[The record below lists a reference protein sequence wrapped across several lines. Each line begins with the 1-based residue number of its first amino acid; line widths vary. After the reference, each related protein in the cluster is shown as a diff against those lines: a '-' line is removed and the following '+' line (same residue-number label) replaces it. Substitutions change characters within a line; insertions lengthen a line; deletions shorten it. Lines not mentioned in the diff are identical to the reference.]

1 MTKINK
7 SPYIWLKLI
16 HMKKNYIFTFILLLS
31 IVGVSA
37 QTIVSTTPEN
47 KNAIVEES
55 TGIHCSYCPD
65 GHAIL
70 NQIVDQNPDDVFVIK
85 FHEGGYAWDC
95 DPNGGHDFNNSIA
108 NQLDAIVGDGG
119 AQPSASINR
128 QVFSNYSLTG
138 GTAMS
143 RGYWASAISQVLQES
158 AYVNVGV
165 EAELAGNVLT
175 IHVEAYYTASSPQS
189 TNYLHISIMQDE
201 TIGPQMGAD
210 SFNPSYI
217 VSSSPN
223 PDYQHSEYDYRHMDR
238 LVDMVDGINGDAIST
253 TSVGSFIDRTYTYTL
268 PDFYNDVPVD
278 LSEIEVAA
286 FITDGSE
293 IINGYKVE
301 AAYTPVGY
309 DVAVV
314 SIDSPSGN
322 GVYSD
327 NENIVVTIE
336 NFGEYTVSNFDV
348 SYQVN
353 GGATV
358 TETFTGSLAYEETSQ
373 YTFYA
378 TYDFSSPGDYE
389 IVANTSLG
397 GDDVPSNDMISNSFT
412 SVAGGDCPDE
422 YSLPIVWRDNFECH
436 TEWSISDIG
445 DWVIYDLEGGTTWGA
460 NDVGFTNESY
470 VGSGIIFN
478 HALASDDTA
487 AGSLTSFDDWAP
499 YEGNQGLYFFASG
512 ANSTPF
518 PNDDWMI
525 SPEFTLDG
533 VTSPTFT
540 MWAKSVTAQYG
551 LERFQ
556 VGVGNSTDYNDFT
569 IISEGAYIEVPTN
582 WTQYQ
587 FDLSQY
593 EGQTIRIAI
602 HYIGNDSFVLQTD
615 SYTVDGTLGIGDNII
630 NNFEY
635 FYNVSSKTLEMT
647 SDESL
652 KKIEIF
658 NILGQKVFE
667 ENINSNVH
675 TSNLMNLG
683 NSIYIVNIE
692 GDSGGIKSFKLLV
705 Q

>member
-1 MTKINK
+1 
-7 SPYIWLKLI
+7 
-16 HMKKNYIFTFILLLS
+16 MKKQYILLFILLLS
-31 IVGVSA
+31 SLGYISA

-55 TGIHCSYCPD
+55 TAIHCSYCPD
-65 GHAIL
+65 GHAML
-70 NQIVDQNPDDVFVIK
+70 NQIIDQNPNDVFVIK

-95 DPNGGHDFNNSIA
+95 DPNGGHDFNNALA
-108 NQLDAIVGDGG
+108 NQLGNMAAANG
-119 AQPSASINR
+119 QPSASVNR
-128 QVFSNYSLTG
+128 QVFSNLSMTG

-143 RGYWASAISQVLQES
+143 RGYWNTAISQVLQES
-158 AYVNVGV
+158 AYVNVGL

-175 IHVEAYYTASSPQS
+175 IHVEAYYTASSPES
-189 TNYLHISIMQDE
+189 TNYLHIAITQDE
-201 TIGPQMGAD
+201 TIGPQLGATD
-210 SFNPSYI
+210 FNPSYV

-223 PDYQHSEYDYRHMDR
+223 SNYQHNEYDYRHMDR
-238 LVDMVDGINGDAIST
+238 LVDMVDGISGDAIST

-286 FITDGSE
+286 FVTGGDE

-327 NENIVVTIE
+327 NENIIVTIE
-336 NFGEYTVSNFDV
+336 NFGEYTVSGFDV

-353 GGATV
+353 GGVTV

-436 TEWSISDIG
+436 TEFAISDIG
-445 DWVIYDLEGGTTWGA
+445 DWVMYDLENGTTWGA
-460 NDVGFTNESY
+460 NDIGFTNESY
-470 VGSGIIFN
+470 VGTGIIYN
-478 HALASDDTA
+478 HALATDETA
-487 AGSLTSFDDWAP
+487 AGSLTTFDDWAP

-512 ANSTPF
+512 ANSTPW

-525 SPEFTLDG
+525 SPEFTLNG
-533 VTSPTFT
+533 VTSPTFS
-540 MWAKSVTAQYG
+540 MWAKSVTAEYG

-569 IISEGAYIEVPTN
+569 IISSGAYIEAPTD

-602 HYIGNDSFVLQTD
+602 HYVGSDSFALLTD
-615 SYTVDGTLGIGDNII
+615 SYTVDGTLGIGDSEI

-647 SDESL
+647 SDETL
-652 KKIEIF
+652 RKIQIF

-675 TSNLMNLG
+675 TSNLRDLG
-683 NSIYIVNIE
+683 ASIYIINVE
-692 GDSGGIKSFKLLV
+692 GTTGGKSFKLLI

>member
-1 MTKINK
+1 
-7 SPYIWLKLI
+7 
-16 HMKKNYIFTFILLLS
+16 MKKYYILLFTFFLS
-31 IVGVSA
+31 SIGYISA
-37 QTIVSTTPEN
+37 QSIVSTTPEN
-47 KNAIVEES
+47 KNAIIEES
-55 TGIHCSYCPD
+55 TAIHCSYCPD

-70 NQIVDQNPDDVFVIK
+70 NQVIDQNPDDVFVIK

-95 DPNGGHDFNNSIA
+95 DSNGGHDYNNTIA
-108 NQLDAIVGDGG
+108 NQLGSMG
-119 AQPSASINR
+119 AANGQPSASVNR
-128 QVFSNYSLTG
+128 QVFSSYSMTG

-143 RGYWASAISQVLQES
+143 RGYWSSAISQVLQES

-165 EAELAGNVLT
+165 EATISGSELT
-175 IHVEAYYTASSPQS
+175 IHVEAYYTGSSPES
-189 TNYLHISIMQDE
+189 TNYLHIAIMQDE
-201 TIGPQMGAD
+201 AIGPQMGGID
-210 SFNPSYI
+210 FNSSYV

-223 PDYQHSEYDYRHMDR
+223 PDYQHGEYDYRHMDR
-238 LVDMVDGINGDAIST
+238 LVDMIDGINGDAITT
-253 TSVGSFIDRTYTYTL
+253 TSSGSFIDRTYTYTL
-268 PDFYNDVPVD
+268 PNMYNDVPVD
-278 LSEIEVAA
+278 LDEIEVAA
-286 FITDGSE
+286 FVTDGNE

-314 SIDSPSGN
+314 SIDSPSGS

-327 NENIVVTIE
+327 NENIIVTIE

-353 GGATV
+353 GGDTV

-378 TYDFSSPGDYE
+378 TYDFSNPGDYE

-397 GDDVPSNDMISNSFT
+397 GDDIPSNDSSSASFT
-412 SVAGGDCPDE
+412 SIAGGDCPDE

-436 TEWSISDIG
+436 TEFAISDIG
-445 DWVIYDLEGGTTWGA
+445 DWVMYDLEAGQTWGA
-460 NDVGFTNESY
+460 NDIGFTNESY
-470 VGSGIIFN
+470 VGTGIIYN
-478 HALASDDTA
+478 HALATDETA
-487 AGSLTSFDDWAP
+487 AGSLTSFGDWAP

-525 SPEFTLDG
+525 SPEFTLNG
-533 VTSPTFT
+533 VTSPTFS
-540 MWAKSVTAQYG
+540 MWAKSVTAEYG

-569 IISEGAYIEVPTN
+569 IISSGAYIEVPTA

-602 HYIGNDSFVLQTD
+602 HYVGSDSFALLTD
-615 SYTVDGTLGIGDNII
+615 SYTVDGTLGIGGSEI

-635 FYNVSSKTLEMT
+635 FYNISSKNLEMT
-647 SDESL
+647 SDETL
-652 KKIEIF
+652 RKIEVF

-667 ENINSNVH
+667 ENINNNAH
-675 TSNLMNLG
+675 TSNLRDLG
-683 NSIYIVNIE
+683 ASIYIVNVE
-692 GDSGGIKSFKLLV
+692 GTTGVKTFKLLI

>member
-1 MTKINK
+1 
-7 SPYIWLKLI
+7 
-16 HMKKNYIFTFILLLS
+16 MKKQYILLFTFLLS
-31 IVGVSA
+31 SLGYISA
-37 QTIVSTTPEN
+37 QTIVSTSSEN

-55 TGIHCSYCPD
+55 TAIHCSYCPD
-65 GHAIL
+65 GHYML
-70 NQIVDQNPDDVFVIK
+70 NQIVDQNPNDVFVIK

-95 DPNGGHDFNNSIA
+95 DPNGGHDFNNALA
-108 NQLDAIVGDGG
+108 NQLGNMAAANG
-119 AQPSASINR
+119 QPSASVNR
-128 QVFSNYSLTG
+128 QVFSNLSMTG

-143 RGYWASAISQVLQES
+143 RSYWSTAISQVLQES
-158 AYVNVGV
+158 AYVNVGL

-175 IHVEAYYTASSPQS
+175 IHVEAYYKASSPES
-189 TNYLHISIMQDE
+189 TNYLHVVIMQDE
-201 TIGPQMGAD
+201 TVGPQLGAND
-210 SFNPSYI
+210 FNPSYV

-223 PDYQHSEYDYRHMDR
+223 SNYQHNEYDYRHMDR
-238 LVDMVDGINGDAIST
+238 LVDMVDGISGDAITT
-253 TSVGSFIDRTYTYTL
+253 TSTGSFIDRTYTYTL
-268 PDFYNDVPVD
+268 PDMYNDVPVD
-278 LSEIEVAA
+278 LAEIEVAA
-286 FITDGSE
+286 FVTGGDE
-293 IINGYKVE
+293 IINGYKV
-301 AAYTPVGY
+301 PVSYLDY
-309 DVAVV
+309 DVAVA

-327 NENIVVTIE
+327 NENIVVTLE
-336 NFGEYTVSNFDV
+336 NLGENTVSNFDV

-353 GGATV
+353 GGNTV
-358 TETFTGSLAYEETSQ
+358 TESFTGSIAFNETSQ
-373 YTFYA
+373 FTFYA
-378 TYDFSSPGDYE
+378 TYDFSTPGDYE
-389 IVANTSLG
+389 IVASTSLTS
-397 GDDVPSNDMISNSFT
+397 DENNSNDSSSTSFT
-412 SVAGGDCPDE
+412 SIVGGDCPDE

-436 TEWSISDIG
+436 TEFAISNIG
-445 DWVIYDLEGGTTWGA
+445 DWVIHDLEGGQTWGA
-460 NDVGFTNESY
+460 NDIGYTNEGY
-470 VGSGIIFN
+470 FGSGIIYN
-478 HALASDDTA
+478 HALASDETTA
-487 AGSLTSFDDWAP
+487 ASLTSFDDWAP

-512 ANSTPF
+512 ANSTTF

-525 SPEFTLDG
+525 SPEFTLNG
-533 VTSPTFT
+533 VTSPTFS

-569 IISEGAYIEVPTN
+569 IISSGAYIEAPTD

-615 SYTVDGTLGIGDNII
+615 SYTVDGTLGIGDSEI

-647 SDESL
+647 SDETL
-652 KKIEIF
+652 RKIQIF

-675 TSNLMNLG
+675 TSNLRDLG
-683 NSIYIVNIE
+683 ASIYIINVE
-692 GDSGGIKSFKLLV
+692 GTTGVRSFKLLI

>member
-7 SPYIWLKLI
+7 SPYIWLKSI
-16 HMKKNYIFTFILLLS
+16 YMKKNYIFTFILLLS
-31 IVGVSA
+31 IVGISA

-70 NQIVDQNPDDVFVIK
+70 NQIVEEYPEDVFVIK

-108 NQLDAIVGDGG
+108 NQLGNIG
-119 AQPSASINR
+119 AASGQPSASINR
-128 QVFSNYSLTG
+128 QVFSGFISSGYPG
-138 GTAMS
+138 PAMS

-158 AYVNVGV
+158 AYVNVGL
-165 EAELAGNVLT
+165 EAELSGNVLT

-189 TNYLHISIMQDE
+189 TNYLHIAIMQDE

-210 SFNPSYI
+210 SFNPSYV

-238 LVDMVDGINGDAIST
+238 LVDMVDGVTGDAIST

-268 PDFYNDVPVD
+268 PEMYNDVPVD
-278 LSEIEVAA
+278 LAEIEVAA
-286 FITDGSE
+286 FITDGDE
-293 IINGYKVE
+293 IINGYKIPIS
-301 AAYTPVGY
+301 YLDY
-309 DVAVV
+309 DVAVL

-327 NENIVVTIE
+327 NESIIVTLENLGEVTA
-336 NFGEYTVSNFDV
+336 SNFDV

-353 GGATV
+353 GGETV
-358 TETFTGSLAYEETSQ
+358 TETFTGSLAYNETAQ

-389 IVANTSLG
+389 IVASTSLG
-397 GDDVPSNDMISNSFT
+397 NDENTSNDSSSSSFT
-412 SVAGGDCPDE
+412 SIAGGDCPDE

-436 TEWSISDIG
+436 TEFAISEIG
-445 DWVIYDLEGGTTWGA
+445 DWVMYDLEGGTTWGA
-460 NDVGFTNESY
+460 NAVDFTNESY
-470 VGSGIIFN
+470 VGSAIIYN
-478 HALASDDTA
+478 QALATNASGGDISTWDT
-487 AGSLTSFDDWAP
+487 

-569 IISEGAYIEVPTN
+569 IISEGAYIEVPTD

>member
-1 MTKINK
+1 
-7 SPYIWLKLI
+7 
-16 HMKKNYIFTFILLLS
+16 MKKQYILLFILLLS
-31 IVGVSA
+31 SLGYISA

-55 TGIHCSYCPD
+55 TAIHCSYCPD
-65 GHAIL
+65 GHAML
-70 NQIVDQNPDDVFVIK
+70 NQIIDQNPNDVFVIK

-95 DPNGGHDFNNSIA
+95 DPNGGHDFNNALA
-108 NQLDAIVGDGG
+108 NQLGNMAAANG
-119 AQPSASINR
+119 QPSASVNR
-128 QVFSNYSLTG
+128 QVFSNLSMTG

-143 RGYWASAISQVLQES
+143 RGYWNTAISQVLQES
-158 AYVNVGV
+158 AYVNVGL

-175 IHVEAYYTASSPQS
+175 IHVEAYYTASSPES
-189 TNYLHISIMQDE
+189 TNYLHIAITQDE
-201 TIGPQMGAD
+201 TIGPQLGATD
-210 SFNPSYI
+210 FNPSYV

-223 PDYQHSEYDYRHMDR
+223 SNYQHNEYDYRHMDR
-238 LVDMVDGINGDAIST
+238 LVDMVDGISGDAIST

-286 FITDGSE
+286 FVTGGDE

-327 NENIVVTIE
+327 NENIIVTIE
-336 NFGEYTVSNFDV
+336 NFGEYTVSGFDV

-353 GGATV
+353 GGVTV

-436 TEWSISDIG
+436 TEFAISDIG
-445 DWVIYDLEGGTTWGA
+445 DWVMYDLENGTTWGA
-460 NDVGFTNESY
+460 NDIGFTNESY
-470 VGSGIIFN
+470 VGTGIIYN
-478 HALASDDTA
+478 HALATDETA
-487 AGSLTSFDDWAP
+487 AGSLTTFDDWAP

-512 ANSTPF
+512 ANSTPW

-525 SPEFTLDG
+525 SPEFTLNG
-533 VTSPTFT
+533 VTSPTFS
-540 MWAKSVTAQYG
+540 MWAKSVTAEYG

-569 IISEGAYIEVPTN
+569 IISSGAYIEAPTD

-602 HYIGNDSFVLQTD
+602 HYVGSDSFALLTD
-615 SYTVDGTLGIGDNII
+615 SYTVDGTLGIGDSEI

-647 SDESL
+647 SDETL
-652 KKIEIF
+652 KKIQIF

-675 TSNLMNLG
+675 TSNLRDLG
-683 NSIYIVNIE
+683 ASIYIINVE
-692 GDSGGIKSFKLLV
+692 GTTGGKSFKLLI

>member
-1 MTKINK
+1 
-7 SPYIWLKLI
+7 
-16 HMKKNYIFTFILLLS
+16 MKKQYILLFTFLLS
-31 IVGVSA
+31 SLGYISA
-37 QTIVSTTPEN
+37 QTIVSTSSEN

-55 TGIHCSYCPD
+55 TAIHCSYCPD
-65 GHAIL
+65 GHYML
-70 NQIVDQNPDDVFVIK
+70 NQIVDQNPNDVFVIK

-95 DPNGGHDFNNSIA
+95 DPNGGHDFNNSLA
-108 NQLDAIVGDGG
+108 NQLGNMAAANG
-119 AQPSASINR
+119 QPSASVNR
-128 QVFSNYSLTG
+128 QVFSNLSMTG

-143 RGYWASAISQVLQES
+143 RSYWSTAISQVLQES
-158 AYVNVGV
+158 SYVNVGL

-175 IHVEAYYTASSPQS
+175 IHVEAYYTASSPES
-189 TNYLHISIMQDE
+189 TNYLHVVIMQDE
-201 TIGPQMGAD
+201 TVGPQLGAND
-210 SFNPSYI
+210 FNPSYV

-223 PDYQHSEYDYRHMDR
+223 SNYQHNEYDYRHMDR
-238 LVDMVDGINGDAIST
+238 LVDMVDGISGDAITT
-253 TSVGSFIDRTYTYTL
+253 TSTGSFIDRTYTYTL
-268 PDFYNDVPVD
+268 PDMYNDVPVD
-278 LSEIEVAA
+278 LAEIEVAA
-286 FITDGSE
+286 FVTGGDE
-293 IINGYKVE
+293 IINGYKV
-301 AAYTPVGY
+301 PVSYLDY
-309 DVAVV
+309 DVAVA

-327 NENIVVTIE
+327 NENIVVTLE
-336 NFGEYTVSNFDV
+336 NLGENTVSNFDV

-353 GGATV
+353 GGNTV
-358 TETFTGSLAYEETSQ
+358 TESFTGSIAFNETSQ
-373 YTFYA
+373 FTFYA
-378 TYDFSSPGDYE
+378 TYDFSTPGDYE
-389 IVANTSLG
+389 IVASTSLTS
-397 GDDVPSNDMISNSFT
+397 DENNANDSSSTSFT
-412 SVAGGDCPDE
+412 SIVGGDCPDE

-436 TEWSISDIG
+436 TEFAISNIG
-445 DWVIYDLEGGTTWGA
+445 DWVIHDLEGGQTWGA
-460 NDVGFTNESY
+460 NDIGYTNEGY
-470 VGSGIIFN
+470 FGSGIIYN
-478 HALASDDTA
+478 HALASDETTA
-487 AGSLTSFDDWAP
+487 ASLTSFDDWAP

-512 ANSTPF
+512 ANSTTF

-525 SPEFTLDG
+525 SPEFTLNG
-533 VTSPTFT
+533 VTSPTFS

-569 IISEGAYIEVPTN
+569 IISSGAYIEAPTD

-615 SYTVDGTLGIGDNII
+615 SYTVDGTLGIGDSEI

-647 SDESL
+647 SDETL
-652 KKIEIF
+652 RKIQIF

-675 TSNLMNLG
+675 TSNLRDLG
-683 NSIYIVNIE
+683 ASIYIINVE
-692 GDSGGIKSFKLLV
+692 GTTGVRSFKLLI

>member
-1 MTKINK
+1 
-7 SPYIWLKLI
+7 
-16 HMKKNYIFTFILLLS
+16 MKKQYILLFTFLLS
-31 IVGVSA
+31 SLGYISA
-37 QTIVSTTPEN
+37 QTIVSTSSEN

-55 TGIHCSYCPD
+55 TAIHCSYCPD
-65 GHAIL
+65 GHYML
-70 NQIVDQNPDDVFVIK
+70 NQIVDQNPNDVFVIK

-95 DPNGGHDFNNSIA
+95 DPNGGHDFNNALA
-108 NQLDAIVGDGG
+108 NQLGNMAAANG
-119 AQPSASINR
+119 QPSASVNR
-128 QVFSNYSLTG
+128 QVFSNLSMTG

-143 RGYWASAISQVLQES
+143 RSYWSTAISQVLQES
-158 AYVNVGV
+158 AYVNVGL

-175 IHVEAYYTASSPQS
+175 IHVEAYYTASSPES
-189 TNYLHISIMQDE
+189 TNYLHVVIMQDE
-201 TIGPQMGAD
+201 TVGPQLGAND
-210 SFNPSYI
+210 FNPSYV

-223 PDYQHSEYDYRHMDR
+223 SNYQHNEYDYRHMDR
-238 LVDMVDGINGDAIST
+238 LVDMVDGISGDAITT
-253 TSVGSFIDRTYTYTL
+253 TSTGSFIDRTYTYTL
-268 PDFYNDVPVD
+268 PEMYNDVPVD
-278 LSEIEVAA
+278 LAEIEVAA
-286 FITDGSE
+286 FVTGGDE
-293 IINGYKVE
+293 IINGYKV
-301 AAYTPVGY
+301 PVSYLDY
-309 DVAVV
+309 DVAVA

-327 NENIVVTIE
+327 NENIVVTLE
-336 NFGEYTVSNFDV
+336 NLGENTVSNFDV

-353 GGATV
+353 GGNTV
-358 TETFTGSLAYEETSQ
+358 TESFTGSIAFNETSQ
-373 YTFYA
+373 FTFYA
-378 TYDFSSPGDYE
+378 TYDFSTPGDYE
-389 IVANTSLG
+389 IVASTSLTS
-397 GDDVPSNDMISNSFT
+397 DENNSNDSSSTSFT
-412 SVAGGDCPDE
+412 SIVGGDCPDE

-436 TEWSISDIG
+436 TEFAISNIG
-445 DWVIYDLEGGTTWGA
+445 DWVIHDLEGGQTWGA
-460 NDVGFTNESY
+460 NDIGYTNEGY
-470 VGSGIIFN
+470 FGSGIIYN
-478 HALASDDTA
+478 HALASDETTA
-487 AGSLTSFDDWAP
+487 ASLTSFDDWAP

-512 ANSTPF
+512 ANSTTF

-525 SPEFTLDG
+525 SPEFTLNG
-533 VTSPTFT
+533 VTSPTFS

-569 IISEGAYIEVPTN
+569 IISSGAYIEAPTD

-615 SYTVDGTLGIGDNII
+615 SYTVDGTLGIGDSEI

-647 SDESL
+647 SDETL
-652 KKIEIF
+652 RKIQIF

-675 TSNLMNLG
+675 TSNLRDLG
-683 NSIYIVNIE
+683 ASIYIINVE
-692 GDSGGIKSFKLLV
+692 GTTGVRSFKLLI

>member
-1 MTKINK
+1 
-7 SPYIWLKLI
+7 
-16 HMKKNYIFTFILLLS
+16 MKKQYILLFTFLLS
-31 IVGVSA
+31 SLGYISA
-37 QTIVSTTPEN
+37 QTIVSTSSEN

-55 TGIHCSYCPD
+55 TAIHCSYCPD
-65 GHAIL
+65 GHYML
-70 NQIVDQNPDDVFVIK
+70 NQIVDQNPNDVFVIK

-95 DPNGGHDFNNSIA
+95 DPNGGHDFNNALA
-108 NQLDAIVGDGG
+108 NQLGNMAAANG
-119 AQPSASINR
+119 QPSASVNR
-128 QVFSNYSLTG
+128 QVFSNLSMTG

-143 RGYWASAISQVLQES
+143 RSYWSTAISQVLQES
-158 AYVNVGV
+158 AYVNVGL

-175 IHVEAYYTASSPQS
+175 IHVEAYYTASSPES
-189 TNYLHISIMQDE
+189 TNYLHVVIMQDE
-201 TIGPQMGAD
+201 TVGPQLGAND
-210 SFNPSYI
+210 FNPSYV

-223 PDYQHSEYDYRHMDR
+223 SNYQHNEYDYRHMDR
-238 LVDMVDGINGDAIST
+238 LVDMVDGISGDAITT
-253 TSVGSFIDRTYTYTL
+253 TSTGSFIDRTYTYTL
-268 PDFYNDVPVD
+268 PEMYNDVPVD
-278 LSEIEVAA
+278 LAEIEVAA
-286 FITDGSE
+286 FVTGGDE
-293 IINGYKVE
+293 IINGYKV
-301 AAYTPVGY
+301 PVSYLDY
-309 DVAVV
+309 DVAVA

-327 NENIVVTIE
+327 NENIVVTLE
-336 NFGEYTVSNFDV
+336 NLGENTVSNFDV

-353 GGATV
+353 GGNTV
-358 TETFTGSLAYEETSQ
+358 TESFTGSIAFNETSQ
-373 YTFYA
+373 FTFYA
-378 TYDFSSPGDYE
+378 TYDFSTPGDYE
-389 IVANTSLG
+389 IVASTSLTS
-397 GDDVPSNDMISNSFT
+397 DENNANDSSSTSFT
-412 SVAGGDCPDE
+412 SIVGGDCPDE

-436 TEWSISDIG
+436 TEFAISNIG
-445 DWVIYDLEGGTTWGA
+445 DWVIHDLEGGQTWGA
-460 NDVGFTNESY
+460 NDIGYTNEGY
-470 VGSGIIFN
+470 FGSGIIYN
-478 HALASDDTA
+478 HALASDETTA
-487 AGSLTSFDDWAP
+487 ASLTSFDDWAP

-512 ANSTPF
+512 ANSTTF

-525 SPEFTLDG
+525 SPEFTLNG
-533 VTSPTFT
+533 VTSPTFS

-569 IISEGAYIEVPTN
+569 IISSGAYIEAPTD

-615 SYTVDGTLGIGDNII
+615 SYTVDGTLGIGDSEI

-647 SDESL
+647 SDETL
-652 KKIEIF
+652 RKIQIF

-675 TSNLMNLG
+675 TSNLRDLG
-683 NSIYIVNIE
+683 ASIYIINVE
-692 GDSGGIKSFKLLV
+692 GTTGVRSFKLLI

>member
-1 MTKINK
+1 
-7 SPYIWLKLI
+7 
-16 HMKKNYIFTFILLLS
+16 MKKQYILLFTFLLS
-31 IVGVSA
+31 SLGYISA
-37 QTIVSTTPEN
+37 QTIVSTSSEN

-55 TGIHCSYCPD
+55 TAIHCSYCPD
-65 GHAIL
+65 GHYML
-70 NQIVDQNPDDVFVIK
+70 NQIVDQNPNDVFVIK

-95 DPNGGHDFNNSIA
+95 DPNGGHDFNNALA
-108 NQLDAIVGDGG
+108 NQLGTMG
-119 AQPSASINR
+119 AANGQPSASVNR
-128 QVFSNYSLTG
+128 QVFSNYSMTG

-143 RGYWASAISQVLQES
+143 RGYWSSAISQVLQES
-158 AYVNVGV
+158 AYVNVGL

-175 IHVEAYYTASSPQS
+175 IHVEAYYTASSPES
-189 TNYLHISIMQDE
+189 TNYLHVVIMQDE
-201 TIGPQMGAD
+201 TVGPQLGAND
-210 SFNPSYI
+210 FNPSYV

-223 PDYQHSEYDYRHMDR
+223 SNYQHNEYDYRHMDR
-238 LVDMVDGINGDAIST
+238 LVDMVDGISGDAITT
-253 TSVGSFIDRTYTYTL
+253 TSTGSFIDRTYTYTL
-268 PDFYNDVPVD
+268 PDMYNDVPVD
-278 LSEIEVAA
+278 LAEIEVAA
-286 FITDGSE
+286 FVTGGDE
-293 IINGYKVE
+293 IINGYKV
-301 AAYTPVGY
+301 PVSYLDY
-309 DVAVV
+309 DVAVA

-327 NENIVVTIE
+327 NENIVVTLE
-336 NFGEYTVSNFDV
+336 NLGENTVSNFDV

-353 GGATV
+353 GGNTV
-358 TETFTGSLAYEETSQ
+358 TESFTGSIAFNETSQ
-373 YTFYA
+373 FTFYT
-378 TYDFSSPGDYE
+378 TYDFSTPGDYE
-389 IVANTSLG
+389 IVASTSLTS
-397 GDDVPSNDMISNSFT
+397 DENNSNDSSSTSFT
-412 SVAGGDCPDE
+412 SIVGGDCPDE

-436 TEWSISDIG
+436 TEFAISNIG
-445 DWVIYDLEGGTTWGA
+445 DWVIHDLEGGQTWGA
-460 NDVGFTNESY
+460 NDIGYTNEGY
-470 VGSGIIFN
+470 FGSGIIYN
-478 HALASDDTA
+478 HALASDETTA
-487 AGSLTSFDDWAP
+487 ASLTSFDDWAP

-512 ANSTPF
+512 ANSTTF

-525 SPEFTLDG
+525 SPEFTLNG
-533 VTSPTFT
+533 VTSPTFS

-569 IISEGAYIEVPTN
+569 IISSGAYIEAPTD

-615 SYTVDGTLGIGDNII
+615 SYTVDGTLGIGDSEI

-647 SDESL
+647 SDETL
-652 KKIEIF
+652 RKIQIF

-675 TSNLMNLG
+675 TSNLRDLG
-683 NSIYIVNIE
+683 ASIYIINVE
-692 GDSGGIKSFKLLV
+692 GTTGVRSFKLLI

>member
-1 MTKINK
+1 
-7 SPYIWLKLI
+7 
-16 HMKKNYIFTFILLLS
+16 MKKQYILLFTFLLS
-31 IVGVSA
+31 SLGYISA
-37 QTIVSTTPEN
+37 QTIVSTSSEN

-70 NQIVDQNPDDVFVIK
+70 NQIVDQNPEDVFVIK

-95 DPNGGHDFNNSIA
+95 DPNGGHDFNNALA
-108 NQLDAIVGDGG
+108 NQLGNMAAANG
-119 AQPSASINR
+119 QPSASVNR
-128 QVFSNYSLTG
+128 QVFSNLSMTG

-143 RGYWASAISQVLQES
+143 RSYWSTAISQVLQES
-158 AYVNVGV
+158 AYVNVGL

-175 IHVEAYYTASSPQS
+175 IHVEAYYTANSPES
-189 TNYLHISIMQDE
+189 TNYLHVVIMQDE
-201 TIGPQMGAD
+201 TVGPQLGAND
-210 SFNPSYI
+210 FNPSYV

-223 PDYQHSEYDYRHMDR
+223 SNYQHNEYDYRHMDR
-238 LVDMVDGINGDAIST
+238 LVDMVDGISGDAITT
-253 TSVGSFIDRTYTYTL
+253 TSTGSFIDRTYTYTL
-268 PDFYNDVPVD
+268 PDMYNDVPVD
-278 LSEIEVAA
+278 LAEIEVAA
-286 FITDGSE
+286 FVTGGDE
-293 IINGYKVE
+293 IINGYKV
-301 AAYTPVGY
+301 PVSYLDY
-309 DVAVV
+309 DVAVA

-327 NENIVVTIE
+327 NENIVVTLE
-336 NFGEYTVSNFDV
+336 NLGENTVSNFDV

-353 GGATV
+353 GGNTV
-358 TETFTGSLAYEETSQ
+358 TESFTGSIAFNETSQ
-373 YTFYA
+373 FTFYA
-378 TYDFSSPGDYE
+378 TYDFSTPGDYE
-389 IVANTSLG
+389 IVASTSLTS
-397 GDDVPSNDMISNSFT
+397 DENNSNDSSSTSFT
-412 SVAGGDCPDE
+412 SIVGGDCPDE

-436 TEWSISDIG
+436 TEFAISNIG
-445 DWVIYDLEGGTTWGA
+445 DWVIHDLEGGQTWGA
-460 NDVGFTNESY
+460 NDIGYTNEGY
-470 VGSGIIFN
+470 FGSGIIYN
-478 HALASDDTA
+478 HALASDETTA
-487 AGSLTSFDDWAP
+487 ASLTSFDDWAP

-512 ANSTPF
+512 ANSTTF

-525 SPEFTLDG
+525 SPEFTLNG
-533 VTSPTFT
+533 VTSPTFS

-569 IISEGAYIEVPTN
+569 IISSGAYIEAPTD

-615 SYTVDGTLGIGDNII
+615 SYTVDGTLGIGDSEI

-647 SDESL
+647 SDETL
-652 KKIEIF
+652 RKIQIF

-675 TSNLMNLG
+675 TSNLRDLG
-683 NSIYIVNIE
+683 ASIYIINVE
-692 GDSGGIKSFKLLV
+692 GTTGVRSFKLLI

>member
-1 MTKINK
+1 
-7 SPYIWLKLI
+7 
-16 HMKKNYIFTFILLLS
+16 MKKKYILLFTFLLS
-31 IVGVSA
+31 SLGYISA
-37 QTIVSTTPEN
+37 QTIVSTSPEN

-55 TGIHCSYCPD
+55 TAIHCSYCPD
-65 GHAIL
+65 GHYML
-70 NQIVDQNPDDVFVIK
+70 NQIVDQNPNDVFVIK

-95 DPNGGHDFNNSIA
+95 DPNGGHDFNNALA
-108 NQLDAIVGDGG
+108 NQLGNMAAANG
-119 AQPSASINR
+119 QPSASVNR
-128 QVFSNYSLTG
+128 QVFSNLSMTG

-143 RGYWASAISQVLQES
+143 RSYWSTAISQVLQES
-158 AYVNVGV
+158 AYVNVGL

-175 IHVEAYYTASSPQS
+175 IHVEAYYTASSPES
-189 TNYLHISIMQDE
+189 TNYLHVVIMQDE
-201 TIGPQMGAD
+201 TVGPQLGAND
-210 SFNPSYI
+210 FNPSYV

-223 PDYQHSEYDYRHMDR
+223 SNYQHNEYDYRHMDR
-238 LVDMVDGINGDAIST
+238 LVDMVDGISGDAITT
-253 TSVGSFIDRTYTYTL
+253 TSTGSFIDRTYTYTL
-268 PDFYNDVPVD
+268 PEMYNDVPVD
-278 LSEIEVAA
+278 LAEIEVAA
-286 FITDGSE
+286 FVTGGDE
-293 IINGYKVE
+293 IINGYKV
-301 AAYTPVGY
+301 PVSYLDY

-327 NENIVVTIE
+327 NENIVVTLE
-336 NFGEYTVSNFDV
+336 NLGENTVSNFDV

-353 GGATV
+353 GGNTV
-358 TETFTGSLAYEETSQ
+358 TESFTGSIAFNETSQ
-373 YTFYA
+373 FTFYA
-378 TYDFSSPGDYE
+378 TYDFSTPGDYE
-389 IVANTSLG
+389 IVASTSLTS
-397 GDDVPSNDMISNSFT
+397 DENNSNDSSSTSFT
-412 SVAGGDCPDE
+412 SIVGGDCPDE

-436 TEWSISDIG
+436 TEFAISNIG
-445 DWVIYDLEGGTTWGA
+445 DWVIHDLEGGQTWGA
-460 NDVGFTNESY
+460 NDIGYTNEGY
-470 VGSGIIFN
+470 FGSGIIYN
-478 HALASDDTA
+478 HALASDETTA
-487 AGSLTSFDDWAP
+487 ASLTSFDDWAP

-512 ANSTPF
+512 ANSTTF

-525 SPEFTLDG
+525 SPEFTLNG
-533 VTSPTFT
+533 VTSPTFS

-569 IISEGAYIEVPTN
+569 IISSGAYIEAPTD

-615 SYTVDGTLGIGDNII
+615 SYTVDGTLGIGDSEI

-647 SDESL
+647 SDETL
-652 KKIEIF
+652 RKIQIF

-675 TSNLMNLG
+675 TSNLRDLG
-683 NSIYIVNIE
+683 ASIYIINVE
-692 GDSGGIKSFKLLV
+692 GTTGVRSFKLLI

>member
-1 MTKINK
+1 M
-7 SPYIWLKLI
+7 
-16 HMKKNYIFTFILLLS
+16 
-31 IVGVSA
+31 
-37 QTIVSTTPEN
+37 
-47 KNAIVEES
+47 
-55 TGIHCSYCPD
+55 
-65 GHAIL
+65 
-70 NQIVDQNPDDVFVIK
+70 
-85 FHEGGYAWDC
+85 
-95 DPNGGHDFNNSIA
+95 
-108 NQLDAIVGDGG
+108 
-119 AQPSASINR
+119 
-128 QVFSNYSLTG
+128 
-138 GTAMS
+138 
-143 RGYWASAISQVLQES
+143 
-158 AYVNVGV
+158 
-165 EAELAGNVLT
+165 LT
-175 IHVEAYYTASSPQS
+175 IHVEAYYTASSPES
-189 TNYLHISIMQDE
+189 TNYLHIAITQDE
-201 TIGPQMGAD
+201 TIGPQLGATD
-210 SFNPSYI
+210 FNPSYV

-223 PDYQHSEYDYRHMDR
+223 SNYQHNEYDYRHMDR
-238 LVDMVDGINGDAIST
+238 LVDMVDGISGDAIST

-286 FITDGSE
+286 FVTGGDE

-327 NENIVVTIE
+327 NENIIVTIE
-336 NFGEYTVSNFDV
+336 NFGEYTVSGFDV

-353 GGATV
+353 GGVTV

-436 TEWSISDIG
+436 TEFAISDIG
-445 DWVIYDLEGGTTWGA
+445 DWVMYDLENGTTWGA
-460 NDVGFTNESY
+460 NDIGFTNESY
-470 VGSGIIFN
+470 VGTGIIYN
-478 HALASDDTA
+478 HALATDETA
-487 AGSLTSFDDWAP
+487 AGSLTTFDDWAP

-512 ANSTPF
+512 ANSTPW

-525 SPEFTLDG
+525 SPEFTLNG
-533 VTSPTFT
+533 VTSPTFS

-556 VGVGNSTDYNDFT
+556 VGVGNSSDYNDFT
-569 IISEGAYIEVPTN
+569 IISSGAYIEAPTD

-615 SYTVDGTLGIGDNII
+615 SYTVDGTLGIGDSEI

-647 SDESL
+647 SDETL
-652 KKIEIF
+652 RKIQIF

-675 TSNLMNLG
+675 TSNLRDLG
-683 NSIYIVNIE
+683 ASIYIINVE
-692 GDSGGIKSFKLLV
+692 GTTGGKSFKLLI

>member
-1 MTKINK
+1 
-7 SPYIWLKLI
+7 
-16 HMKKNYIFTFILLLS
+16 MKKKYILLFTFLLS
-31 IVGVSA
+31 SLGYISA
-37 QTIVSTTPEN
+37 QTIVSTSSEN

-55 TGIHCSYCPD
+55 TAIHCSYCPD
-65 GHAIL
+65 GHYML
-70 NQIVDQNPDDVFVIK
+70 NQIVDQNPNDVFVIK

-95 DPNGGHDFNNSIA
+95 DPGGGHDFNNSLA
-108 NQLDAIVGDGG
+108 NQLGNMAAANG
-119 AQPSASINR
+119 QPSASVNR
-128 QVFSNYSLTG
+128 QVFSNLSMTG

-143 RGYWASAISQVLQES
+143 RSYWSTAISQVLQES
-158 AYVNVGV
+158 AYVNVGL

-175 IHVEAYYTASSPQS
+175 IHVEAYYTASSPES
-189 TNYLHISIMQDE
+189 TNYLHVVIMQDE
-201 TIGPQMGAD
+201 TVGPQLGAND
-210 SFNPSYI
+210 FNPSYV

-223 PDYQHSEYDYRHMDR
+223 SNYQHNEYDYRHMDR
-238 LVDMVDGINGDAIST
+238 LVDMVDGISGDAITT
-253 TSVGSFIDRTYTYTL
+253 TSTGSFIDRTYTYTL
-268 PDFYNDVPVD
+268 PEMYNDVPVD
-278 LSEIEVAA
+278 LAEIEVAA
-286 FITDGSE
+286 FITGGDE
-293 IINGYKVE
+293 IINGYKV
-301 AAYTPVGY
+301 PVSYLDY
-309 DVAVV
+309 DVAVT

-327 NENIVVTIE
+327 NENIVVTLE
-336 NFGEYTVSNFDV
+336 NLGENTVSNFDV

-353 GGATV
+353 GGNTV
-358 TETFTGSLAYEETSQ
+358 TESFTGSIAFNETSQ
-373 YTFYA
+373 FTFYA
-378 TYDFSSPGDYE
+378 TYDFSTPGDYE
-389 IVANTSLG
+389 IVASTSLTS
-397 GDDVPSNDMISNSFT
+397 DENNSNDSSSTSFT
-412 SVAGGDCPDE
+412 SIVGGDCPDE

-436 TEWSISDIG
+436 TEFAISNIG
-445 DWVIYDLEGGTTWGA
+445 DWVIHDLEGGQTWGA
-460 NDVGFTNESY
+460 NDIGYTNEGY
-470 VGSGIIFN
+470 FGSGIIYN
-478 HALASDDTA
+478 HALASDETTA
-487 AGSLTSFDDWAP
+487 ASLTSFDDWAP

-512 ANSTPF
+512 ANSTTF

-525 SPEFTLDG
+525 SPEFTLNG
-533 VTSPTFT
+533 VTSPTFS

-569 IISEGAYIEVPTN
+569 IISSGAYIEAPTD

-615 SYTVDGTLGIGDNII
+615 SYTVDGTLGIGDSEI

-647 SDESL
+647 SDETL
-652 KKIEIF
+652 RKIQIF

-675 TSNLMNLG
+675 TSNLRDLG
-683 NSIYIVNIE
+683 ASIYIINVE
-692 GDSGGIKSFKLLV
+692 GTTGVRSFKLLI